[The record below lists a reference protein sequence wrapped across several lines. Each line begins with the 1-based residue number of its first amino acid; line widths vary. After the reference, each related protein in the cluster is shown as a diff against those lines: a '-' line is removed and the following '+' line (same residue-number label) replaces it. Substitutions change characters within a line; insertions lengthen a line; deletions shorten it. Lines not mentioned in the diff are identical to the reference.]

1 MIETLMLISM
11 IAYIAIASIMILGYF
26 KSLIDTRKYIRL
38 AKSRSR
44 PKLSKQVSLLILIPV
59 LREQNIIT
67 ETIKYFEQLD
77 MENVI
82 LHLCIAGTKREYIS
96 LENYGFKKSTKQV
109 VEETC
114 QNMKTTS
121 GFTVDFF
128 EAEDYDG
135 GDRATQLNHATKCAL
150 EKYADI
156 DVIGV
161 YDADSRPTPDTLIE
175 VAEKY
180 LINEKASYQ
189 QPAFFLDAANK
200 MTQNGENPILIANAL
215 YQNAWSVISE
225 IPMWIDYTKSKG
237 RGKGNFYCIGH
248 GEFFPKKIYEA
259 YKFPEH
265 TVTDGIQIGYR
276 LSMSG
281 QQVEILNN
289 YCSDDVPHQLTT
301 LIKQHKRWFGGC
313 MRLMESYNWCKDNC
327 REHKFSTVLSGYWSQ
342 FQWAFA
348 ANLFWLNF
356 LLSVAYVYIG
366 GTAMPM
372 ILLLSIG
379 IIYCYI
385 LPVISTCLTPIES
398 HVSKLAFLALPL
410 AIFIKG
416 IGPNLYIWN
425 CLLNRENKYE
435 KVER

>member
-59 LREQNIIT
+59 LREQNVIT

-77 MENVI
+77 MENIV

-215 YQNAWSVISE
+215 YQNAWS
-225 IPMWIDYTKSKG
+225 TRRAK
-237 RGKGNFYCIGH
+237 
-248 GEFFPKKIYEA
+248 
-259 YKFPEH
+259 
-265 TVTDGIQIGYR
+265 
-276 LSMSG
+276 
-281 QQVEILNN
+281 
-289 YCSDDVPHQLTT
+289 
-301 LIKQHKRWFGGC
+301 
-313 MRLMESYNWCKDNC
+313 
-327 REHKFSTVLSGYWSQ
+327 
-342 FQWAFA
+342 
-348 ANLFWLNF
+348 
-356 LLSVAYVYIG
+356 VAVK
-366 GTAMPM
+366 
-372 ILLLSIG
+372 
-379 IIYCYI
+379 
-385 LPVISTCLTPIES
+385 V
-398 HVSKLAFLALPL
+398 
-410 AIFIKG
+410 IFIA
-416 IGPNLYIWN
+416 
-425 CLLNRENKYE
+425 
-435 KVER
+435 